1 WCLTCDQSVVWP
13 QSCRLESPRSTGAP
27 KREDSAV
34 TPRQTCFLTPRPRGS
49 LRRTPLGS
57 RKNVNSVF
65 KSPVQQPNI
74 SQSPGGDEDTLGK
87 AISELKEKEAS
98 LDKEMAQLEAEG
110 YSLAELDKHIS
121 LLHEYNELKDTGQ
134 MLLGRLA
141 ILRGITTKDLYSEF
155 GLDLED

>member
-1 WCLTCDQSVVWP
+1 CSTFDQSSVWP

-34 TPRQTCFLTPRPRGS
+34 TPRQTSFLTPRPRGS
-49 LRRTPLGS
+49 LRRTPLGN

-98 LDKEMAQLEAEG
+98 LDKEMAQLQAEG

-134 MLLGRLA
+134 MLLGHVA